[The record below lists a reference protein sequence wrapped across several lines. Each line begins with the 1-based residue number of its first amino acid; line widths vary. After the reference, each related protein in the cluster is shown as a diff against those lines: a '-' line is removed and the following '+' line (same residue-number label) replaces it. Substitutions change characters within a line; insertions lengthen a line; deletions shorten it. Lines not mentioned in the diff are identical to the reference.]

1 MTTLTSP
8 STTPVVFNNAS
19 TQFASH
25 TTSVVFGLTTI
36 PSVFSSPA
44 ETALAI
50 TSEVTTTSGAERTGA
65 TVPTFS
71 TLVEVLAKSA
81 TVANDVTGAR
91 DGELDE
97 GATSGIVDDELEVE
111 VEVEVETNGTFR
123 DELDEGATS
132 GIVDDELEERIRL
145 FDITISEILLM

>member
-1 MTTLTSP
+1 
-8 STTPVVFNNAS
+8 
-19 TQFASH
+19 
-25 TTSVVFGLTTI
+25 
-36 PSVFSSPA
+36 
-44 ETALAI
+44 
-50 TSEVTTTSGAERTGA
+50 
-65 TVPTFS
+65 VPTFS

-132 GIVDDELEERIRL
+132 GIVDDELEVEVETNGTFRDELDEGATSGIVDDELEERIRL